1 MAELFLKIFNMSLA
15 ASWVILAVIL
25 LRLVL
30 ARAPK
35 WINPLLWC
43 VAGIRLVCPF
53 SVKSALSLIPSAE
66 VLSAETVRYDPEPV
80 INSGLQFIDNAV
92 NPAFGEV
99 FAAGAEATSVNPLY
113 LLTVIASVVWAA
125 GIAAM
130 LAWALSSWLGLRSR
144 VSTAVCEGD
153 NIYRSEFAAEPFVLG
168 VLRPRIYLPMGLA
181 PEDAEHVLAHERA
194 HIARRDTW
202 AKPLGWVI
210 LSLHWFNPL
219 VWLAYVLFCRDIE
232 FACDERV
239 IKALTP
245 SGRAGYSDALLKCST
260 AARRV
265 AACPLAFGESAV
277 KRRVKGVLN
286 YRKPAF
292 WLIVVAIAAVI
303 ALAVFFLTDPAAG
316 SSPRGADELPG
327 EPLTAVSENPAP
339 APETDTPDA
348 GEYSPAVS
356 ALLSDLERLRGDE
369 LAGDERLVR
378 ESVRIYLETK
388 SELEYRPGWKE
399 PNFEIFFDTGSP
411 DYAALAADVDYS
423 REMGE
428 LMAGNGLEVL
438 SDSVNVDFSSVEING
453 DTASVDC
460 YCTVEYLSASGGD
473 TPSADGCRYWIELR
487 KVDGVWLF
495 TDLSTPPRNY

>member
-1 MAELFLKIFNMSLA
+1 MSLA

-53 SVKSALSLIPSAE
+53 SVKSVLSLVPSAE
-66 VLSAETVRYDPEPV
+66 VLSAETVLYAPEPA

-92 NPAFGEV
+92 NPAFGAA
-99 FAAGAEATSVNPLY
+99 FAAGAGTGANPLY
-113 LLTVIASVVWAA
+113 LLTEIASVVWALGA
-125 GIAAM
+125 AAM
-130 LAWALSSWLGLRSR
+130 LAWSLASWLVLRGR
-144 VSTAVCEGD
+144 VSTAVCEDG
-153 NIYRSEFAAEPFVLG
+153 NVYRSEFTAEPFVLG
-168 VLRPRIYLPMGLA
+168 VLRPRIYLPLRLA

-202 AKPLGWVI
+202 AKPLGWAI

-219 VWLAYVLFCRDIE
+219 VWLAYALFCRDIE

-239 IKALTP
+239 VKSLTP
-245 SGRAGYSDALLKCST
+245 AGRADYSAALLRCGS
-260 AARRV
+260 AAHRV

-277 KRRVKGVLN
+277 KSRVKGVLN

-292 WLIVVAIAAVI
+292 WLIVAAIAAVI

-316 SSPRGADELPG
+316 SSPRGADELLG
-327 EPLTAVSENPAP
+327 EALAAVSENPAP
-339 APETDTPDA
+339 APETDIPDA

-356 ALLSDLERLRGDE
+356 ALLSDLERLRGDK
-369 LAGDERLVR
+369 LAGDEQLVR
-378 ESVRIYLETK
+378 ESVRVYLEIK
-388 SELEYRPGWKE
+388 SGLEYHPGWKE
-399 PNFEIFFDTGSP
+399 PDFDIFFDAGSP
-411 DYAALAADVDYS
+411 DYAALAADVGYS

-438 SDSVNVDFSSVEING
+438 SDSVSVDFSSVEING

-473 TPSADGCRYWIELR
+473 TPSADGCRYWIELS